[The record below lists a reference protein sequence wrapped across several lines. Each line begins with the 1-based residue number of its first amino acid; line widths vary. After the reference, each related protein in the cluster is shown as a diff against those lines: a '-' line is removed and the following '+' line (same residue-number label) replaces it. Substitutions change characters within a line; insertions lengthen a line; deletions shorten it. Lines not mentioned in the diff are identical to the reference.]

1 MMNQLAIVEEN
12 AMKSLASPEY
22 SGMLAKIEE
31 SALEINQTTQIFQK
45 TQSQFM
51 DNMLTVSHPTPFR
64 NLRQI
69 LAEMKRSRQAM
80 GEAYFNIEKKKI
92 KIKKFQKQLESYTDS
107 LDREEVELKIRE
119 AEWQIECI
127 MENVGGAIRKL
138 ANYTAQFNLIKEQL
152 PDLSEKT
159 FEEEEERYHIMKAF
173 EQGLCAARSHGGMID
188 EGNQIY
194 FTQIGINGTVA
205 QVEMTNRLNLES
217 YMMSPVDQKGNR
229 KLVQEPTHEDQML
242 WLNAMAD
249 KFKGCSKN
257 YAEYK
262 GMDLNTD
269 YALLG
274 DQREKTTQV

>member
-1 MMNQLAIVEEN
+1 MNQLAIVEEN

>member
-1 MMNQLAIVEEN
+1 MNQLAIVEEN

-22 SGMLAKIEE
+22 SGMLTKIEE

-92 KIKKFQKQLESYTDS
+92 KIKKFQKQLESYTDP

-138 ANYTAQFNLIKEQL
+138 ANYTAQFNRIKEQL

-173 EQGLCAARSHGGMID
+173 EQGLCAARSHGGYID

-217 YMMSPVDQKGNR
+217 YMISPVDQQGNR
-229 KLVQEPTHEDQML
+229 KPVQEPTHEDQML

-249 KFKGCSKN
+249 KFKGCSRA
-257 YAEYK
+257 YAEFK

-269 YALLG
+269 YALLE
-274 DQREKTTQV
+274 DQRT

>member
-1 MMNQLAIVEEN
+1 MNQLAIVEEN

-22 SGMLAKIEE
+22 SGMLVKIEE

-92 KIKKFQKQLESYTDS
+92 KIKKFQKQLESYTDP

-138 ANYTAQFNLIKEQL
+138 ANYTAQFNRIKEQL

-173 EQGLCAARSHGGMID
+173 EQGICAARSHGGFID

-205 QVEMTNRLNLES
+205 QVEMTNYLNWES
-217 YMMSPVDQKGNR
+217 TQLHNR
-229 KLVQEPTHEDQML
+229 QEITHEDQML
-242 WLNAMAD
+242 WLNAMAE
-249 KFKGCSKN
+249 KFKGCSKK
-257 YAEYK
+257 YAEFK

-269 YALLG
+269 YALLE
-274 DQREKTTQV
+274 DQRT

>member
-1 MMNQLAIVEEN
+1 MS
-12 AMKSLASPEY
+12 SLITTNKDVIKALSTPEY
-22 SGMLAKIEE
+22 VEMLSKIED
-31 SALEINQTTQIFQK
+31 SALEIHQTTQIFQK

-92 KIKKFQKQLESYTDS
+92 KIKKFQKQLESYTDP

-173 EQGLCAARSHGGMID
+173 EQGICAARSHGGFID

-205 QVEMTNRLNLES
+205 QVEMTNYLNWES
-217 YMMSPVDQKGNR
+217 TMLHNHK
-229 KLVQEPTHEDQML
+229 EITHEDQMM

-249 KFKGCSKN
+249 KFKGCSLK

-262 GMDLNTD
+262 GMDLTTD

-274 DQREKTTQV
+274 DQRDNV